1 MAKGAVL
8 ARRIV
13 GHAALPVLGLPRV
26 AHKTE
31 IRLSLEQKSFMDR
44 AVRKVA
50 GPAIE
55 TFRRLVF
62 HRKLFEFRL
71 YLGMAFQAEFA
82 GLFSHH
88 IGEITRMVGMT
99 PQTIPFGKGL
109 VGGNVRV
116 SFGQSLV
123 AVKAQFSPGLFLLEQ
138 NPVFTLVGLMTTA
151 ALATGKWTVE
161 AVEPHLIAG
170 PFVTREA

>member
-1 MAKGAVL
+1 M
-8 ARRIV
+8 
-13 GHAALPVLGLPRV
+13 
-26 AHKTE
+26 
-31 IRLSLEQKSFMDR
+31 
-44 AVRKVA
+44 RKVA

-62 HRKLFEFRL
+62 HCLLLELRL
-71 YLGMAFQAEFA
+71 NFGMAFYTELA